1 MEIQIIFDKHQ
12 KFVAIIKNKTLQY
25 IFCVM
30 INIKETGNYPLDGLS
45 HNVVV
50 MAIYFN

>member
-25 IFCVM
+25 IFLCYDKHKR
-30 INIKETGNYPLDGLS
+30 NRKLS
-45 HNVVV
+45 VRW
-50 MAIYFN
+50 FES